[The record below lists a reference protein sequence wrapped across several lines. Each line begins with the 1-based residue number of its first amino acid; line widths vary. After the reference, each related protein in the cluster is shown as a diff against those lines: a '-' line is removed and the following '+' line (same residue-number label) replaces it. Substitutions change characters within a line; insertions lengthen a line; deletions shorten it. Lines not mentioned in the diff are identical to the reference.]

1 MGRQTTTV
9 FTALALVLASG
20 CASNEATPRSPY
32 ASPPTRE
39 ASLDRAPGWLVRG
52 CRAWFADPA
61 GAKRVVCGI
70 GSAPAYRDRVAARE
84 TAIARGR
91 AEIAR
96 SLEVT
101 IESLVRLTERGTN
114 DVDDGELESIVHQ
127 LSSISMRGL
136 QVTEVWRA
144 DTGETYALV
153 ALDVELVAQS
163 VRDHPRLAA
172 NAPDDLAARAA
183 AAFAAYDRQR
193 AAAKPENAPDGGD
206 PR

>member
-1 MGRQTTTV
+1 MIRISTPGVNGRMNARRHQRACTECIEGGEGFPQTKRGGPRVEETSVTRRAMRRQTTTV
-9 FTALALVLASG
+9 FTALALVVASG

-32 ASPPTRE
+32 ASPPPRE

-52 CRAWFADPA
+52 CRGWFADPA
-61 GAKRVVCGI
+61 GGERVVCGI

-114 DVDDGELESIVHQ
+114 DVDDDELESIIHQ
-127 LSSISMRGL
+127 LSSTSMRA
-136 QVTEVWRA
+136 RC
-144 DTGETYALV
+144 
-153 ALDVELVAQS
+153 
-163 VRDHPRLAA
+163 HP
-172 NAPDDLAARAA
+172 
-183 AAFAAYDRQR
+183 
-193 AAAKPENAPDGGD
+193 GGT
-206 PR
+206 RRGCGSSGCG